1 MKIALITEGITDQY
15 IIKPIIE
22 NYFKEIDFKFNPI
35 SPIVDETDKQT
46 GFGSWVNVIKSCEE
60 EDFEE
65 MFLFND
71 YVVIQIDTD
80 VSEQKGYDVPKVKDG
95 KKLEPNELCEK
106 VIEKLKSL
114 IEEDVLEKHSEKFLF
129 AIGIHSMEC
138 WLIATVK
145 SGRNKEETD
154 NCLFKLNS
162 QLTRKNMN
170 AINPNNKNSFKSR
183 KTYHELARKFRNKK
197 EIEEYSKYNV
207 GFEMFVEQVKQIK

>member
-35 SPIVDETDKQT
+35 SPSVDETDKQT
-46 GFGSWVNVIKSCEE
+46 GFGSWVNVIKSCEV

-65 MFLFND
+65 MLLFND

-80 VSEQKGYDVPKVKDG
+80 VSHQKGFDVPKVIAG
-95 KKLEPNELCEK
+95 VKLEHKELCEK

-114 IEEDVLEKHSEKFLF
+114 ISKDVLEKYSEKFLF
-129 AIGIHSMEC
+129 AIGIHSTEC

-162 QLTRKNMN
+162 QLTIKNMN

-197 EIEEYSKYNV
+197 EIEKYSKYNV